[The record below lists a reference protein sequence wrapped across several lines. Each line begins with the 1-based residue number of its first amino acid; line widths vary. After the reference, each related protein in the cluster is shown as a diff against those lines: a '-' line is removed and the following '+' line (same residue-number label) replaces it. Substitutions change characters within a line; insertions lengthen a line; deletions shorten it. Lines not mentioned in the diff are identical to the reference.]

1 MAVITQTNNVSTA
14 TSAVAVTTTVLSASD
29 TLTYVAGS
37 GQVLE
42 LTNDT
47 AGTLTAN
54 IDGSGSTT
62 LFVQGLGQTVDV
74 SAGYN
79 VALAAGQTK
88 QVKLDNISAWLQGVV
103 TVTGA
108 SGVKARLWV

>member
-1 MAVITQTNNVSTA
+1 MAVITQTSVSGA
-14 TSAVAVTTTVLSASD
+14 NAPVAVTTTVLSASD
-29 TLTYVAGS
+29 TLVYAAGS
-37 GQVLE
+37 NQVLE

-47 AGTLTAN
+47 AGALTAN

-74 SAGYN
+74 SAGFN
-79 VALAAGQTK
+79 IALAAGQTK
-88 QVKLDNISAWLQGVV
+88 QVRLDAISAWLLGTV
-103 TVTGA
+103 TITGA